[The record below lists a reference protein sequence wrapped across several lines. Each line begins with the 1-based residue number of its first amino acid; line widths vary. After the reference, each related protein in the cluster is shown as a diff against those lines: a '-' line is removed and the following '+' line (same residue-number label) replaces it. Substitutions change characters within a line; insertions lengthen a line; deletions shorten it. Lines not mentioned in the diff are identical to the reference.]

1 MKSYIKLVVLICFY
15 TVSTLLLA
23 QQPMHNV
30 KLRKPTK
37 VNFENRYYTPK
48 LTNGREYN
56 VVTIETASPKTHYST
71 LSNNGGANY
80 YRSYGVRTET
90 QHGVTYNAP
99 SQLQISHASKISDR
113 TPFEDVVST
122 SNQMR
127 VKREDLP
134 DDPSVPLGD
143 GFLPILLLS
152 MLWVIIKKVRNII

>member
-56 VVTIETASPKTHYST
+56 VVTIETASSTTPHST
-71 LSNNGGANY
+71 LTNNTGSNY

-127 VKREDLP
+127 VSREDLP
-134 DDPSVPLGD
+134 NDPSVPLGN
-143 GFLPILLLS
+143 GILPLLLFA
-152 MLWVIIKKVRNII
+152 MLWGIYRRKR

>member
-1 MKSYIKLVVLICFY
+1 MKSYIKLVVLICFS

-56 VVTIETASPKTHYST
+56 VVTIETASSTTQHST
-71 LSNNGGANY
+71 LTNNTGSNY

-99 SQLQISHASKISDR
+99 SQLQISHSTNVADR
-113 TPFEDVVST
+113 EPFDGDVVAT
-122 SNQMR
+122 SGQMR
-127 VKREDLP
+127 VRRDEDLP
-134 DDPSVPLGD
+134 NDPSVPLGN
-143 GFLPILLLS
+143 GILPLLLFA
-152 MLWVIIKKVRNII
+152 MLWGIYRRKR